1 MITVV
6 GGGPAGRLA
15 AVRLAGAG
23 EEVILVDRRGAT
35 GGQCLHHGCMLVCAL
50 NDCARTIA
58 QAGRLTSLG
67 VLDSAPDL
75 CLGAL
80 WEETRKIQTTIAQI
94 LDKETREAGV
104 ELLTGTEAV
113 ITEKGMTIDGSPHR
127 TDKIL
132 IATGSRP
139 FVPDIPGT
147 DLPSVFTPYT
157 IQTMQRLPEELIIV
171 GGGVIAAEYAYIF
184 SSFGVNVRVLCRSGF
199 LKEFDPVL
207 QRAARRDLETVIIHE
222 GVPVEGITEDFSSGL
237 LAIQTPE
244 KIITADAVL
253 LATGLVPNTSAIEG
267 FTREHHGGI
276 AVDAAMRTNV
286 PDVFAAG
293 DVTGPPYLTPVAR
306 REGRIAADAMLGRP
320 LPAMPKIIPQ
330 CIKMGYDHAF
340 CGRADASDEQLVFPS
355 PAGSGSFWSV
365 PERFTGFS
373 KITCDGEGALT
384 SAYAGAPGSSLFLA
398 YVAHQMEHGLTTGS
412 FEDFMEIHPSTDAV
426 YGMIRYA
433 EDRRSEK
440 K

>member
-23 EEVILVDRRGAT
+23 EEVILVDRRSAT

-67 VLDSAPDL
+67 VLDSSPHL
-75 CLGAL
+75 CLRAL
-80 WEETRKIQTTIAQI
+80 WEETGKIQTTIAQI

-104 ELLTGTEAV
+104 ELLTGAEAV
-113 ITEKGMTIDGSPHR
+113 ITEKGITIDGRSHP

-132 IATGSRP
+132 IATGSHP
-139 FVPDIPGT
+139 FVPDISGI

-157 IQTMQRLPEELIIV
+157 IQTMQCLPKELIIV

-184 SSFGVNVRVLCRSGF
+184 SSFGVNVRILCRSGF

-207 QRAARRDLETVIIHE
+207 QRAARRDLAQVTIHE
-222 GVPVEGITEDFSSGL
+222 GVLVEGISEDSASGL
-237 LAIQTPE
+237 LNVQAGGNIFS
-244 KIITADAVL
+244 ADAVF

-267 FTREHHGGI
+267 FARERHGGI
-276 AVDAAMRTNV
+276 AVDAAMRTSV
-286 PDVFAAG
+286 PNIFAAG

-306 REGRIAADAMLGRP
+306 REGRIAADAILGQP
-320 LPAMPKIIPQ
+320 VPVMPKYIPQ

-340 CGRADASDEQLVFPS
+340 CGRADALDEELVFPS

-373 KITCDGEGALT
+373 KITYDGTGAVT

-398 YVAHQMEHGLTTGS
+398 YVSHLMEHGSNMGS
-412 FEDFMEIHPSTDAV
+412 FEDFMEIHPSTDAI

-433 EDRRSEK
+433 EDLRSEK

>member
-1 MITVV
+1 MITIV

-15 AVRLAGAG
+15 AVHLAGAG
-23 EEVILVDRRGAT
+23 EEVLLVDKRGAT

-58 QAGRLTSLG
+58 QAERLTSVG
-67 VLDSAPDL
+67 VLENPPTL
-75 CLGAL
+75 CLRSL
-80 WEETRKIQTTIAQI
+80 WEETGKIQATIAHI
-94 LDKETREAGV
+94 LDTETREAGV
-104 ELLTGTEAV
+104 ELVMGAEAV
-113 ITEKGMTIDGSPHR
+113 ITEKGMTLDGSPHA
-127 TDKIL
+127 TDTIL
-132 IATGSRP
+132 IATGSHP

-157 IQTMQRLPEELIIV
+157 IKTMQVLPEEMIIV

-184 SSFGVNVRVLCRSGF
+184 SSFGVKVRLLCRSEF
-199 LKEFDPVL
+199 LRGSDPVL
-207 QRAARRDLETVIIHE
+207 RRAARKDLERVTIYE
-222 GVPVEGITEDFSSGL
+222 GVPVARISEDSASGL
-237 LAIQTPE
+237 LAVHTLE
-244 KIITADAVL
+244 KVFPADAVL

-267 FTREHHGGI
+267 FRRGDHGGI
-276 AVDAAMRTNV
+276 AVDTAMRTSV
-286 PDVFAAG
+286 PNVFAAG

-320 LPAMPKIIPQ
+320 VPTMPKRIPQ

-340 CGRADASDEQLVFPS
+340 CGRAGDFDEELVFPS

-384 SAYAGAPGSSLFLA
+384 SAYAAAPGSSLFLA
-398 YVAHQMEHGLTTGS
+398 YVAHLMEHGPTTGS
-412 FEDFMEIHPSTDAV
+412 FENFMEIHPSTDAI

-433 EDRRSEK
+433 EDRRSEQK
-440 K
+440 